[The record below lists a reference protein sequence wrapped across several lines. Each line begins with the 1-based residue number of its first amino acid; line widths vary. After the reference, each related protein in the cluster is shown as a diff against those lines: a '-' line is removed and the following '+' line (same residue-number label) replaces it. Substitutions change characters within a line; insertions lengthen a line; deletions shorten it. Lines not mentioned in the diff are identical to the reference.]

1 MTSLKQLKAQ
11 HEACLKATGRGAPA
25 RTINP
30 FFGVGPITDITTDEA
45 DSRKMRYEFERWL
58 EHTYRKYDDKGND
71 LGGFTAA
78 EIGRSMHRGYP
89 ADAILRDMMREIN
102 RYFCFP
108 RSNKYSNYGKATYI
122 VSSNLFLFACSQAF
136 HEIPGV
142 SHIHPPVFGVNFS
155 NNLSIPQVWV
165 NMKKIEHDTTF
176 EIS

>member
-11 HEACLKATGRGAPA
+11 HEACLKATGQGAPA

-45 DSRKMRYEFERWL
+45 DSRKMRYAFERWL

-108 RSNKYSNYGKATYI
+108 RANKMAVGLGGGHSGFTVCAMHMMNANDADQRVY
-122 VSSNLFLFACSQAF
+122 V
-136 HEIPGV
+136 
-142 SHIHPPVFGVNFS
+142 
-155 NNLSIPQVWV
+155 
-165 NMKKIEHDTTF
+165 DTPAP
-176 EIS
+176 E